1 MEEAGQLWY
10 CGGIEVGRIM
20 EKVRIQ
26 NYADIFDVSR
36 GQLEEAKVRT
46 AEVEA
51 VVDTGATYLCLPPP
65 VIRELGLLYSHS
77 RPVQT
82 ANGIVE
88 RRIFRGA
95 EITIKGR
102 TEEMSVMENDETTPG
117 PDRLR
122 GAGSPRFRRRSQVSG
137 TDSQS
142 GSRRQVDVG
151 SLCPGRLTDSFN
163 FLATTVQVLHQ
174 NMT

>member
-1 MEEAGQLWY
+1 
-10 CGGIEVGRIM
+10 M

-102 TEEMSVMENDETTPG
+102 TEEMSVMENDETTPALIG
-117 PDRLR
+117 YVVLEVLDFVVDPK
-122 GAGSPRFRRRSQVSG
+122 SQELIPNPAHGGKWMS
-137 TDSQS
+137 DLYAL
-142 GSRRQVDVG
+142 VD
-151 SLCPGRLTDSFN
+151 
-163 FLATTVQVLHQ
+163 
-174 NMT
+174 